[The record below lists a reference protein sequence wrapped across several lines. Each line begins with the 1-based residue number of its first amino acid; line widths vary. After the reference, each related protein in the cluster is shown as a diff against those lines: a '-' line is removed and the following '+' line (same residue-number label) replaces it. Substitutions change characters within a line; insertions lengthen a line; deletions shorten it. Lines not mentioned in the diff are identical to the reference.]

1 MCCCLLCAGKIYPPK
16 TTLLLCVIRM
26 PSFVFPAHLLVE
38 HPGIGGDGVLQS
50 LSSSSSFIFYFL
62 FFYLFKSFSFFHT
75 QNLCNRITVELVEP
89 GCVCMSWTYSSTNN
103 KSVVCNLILQYSTF
117 DVVTSPGLSG
127 ACHVGA
133 CYRRRFLSG
142 AECKEWH
149 GYVMS
154 STPAYNAK
162 LDFLLT

>member
-50 LSSSSSFIFYFL
+50 LSSSSSFFLSFFLSLLFHLFKSFFFLFFSHTESLQSGTECCSLSLLLLPLFFLYL

-89 GCVCMSWTYSSTNN
+89 GCVCMS
-103 KSVVCNLILQYSTF
+103 
-117 DVVTSPGLSG
+117 
-127 ACHVGA
+127 
-133 CYRRRFLSG
+133 
-142 AECKEWH
+142 
-149 GYVMS
+149 
-154 STPAYNAK
+154 
-162 LDFLLT
+162 